1 MVPNIVTAI
10 LLIIY
15 LALAWAAGS
24 FIGASGAQLWVL
36 RAGLSIIGIVA
47 AALFLWFE
55 RKLKH
60 DCLMNGPN
68 APFFSEL
75 DALLNHAAKGLR
87 GKGFR
92 ALASLPIVYVI
103 GESNTAKTSILQHCG
118 VQPELLAGEPERD
131 EQIAAT
137 STVNIWLAGDTVLIE
152 AGGKLATD
160 ATLWRYLL
168 ERTQPNSASA
178 SLTSTSKQPSRAILV
193 CFDCEHLAGATEAV
207 ASSAKRLSARLREAA
222 QTLGA
227 SLPVYVLFTKLDRV
241 AHFAE
246 FVANLS
252 QEESA
257 QVLGATLS
265 RTQIGKSLLAED
277 TEANI
282 SEALDQVIYS
292 LADKR
297 LEYLER
303 ETTAEKL
310 PSIYEFPRE
319 LRKLRHQI
327 VQLLAALSRPAQ
339 ENTSCFLR
347 GFYFS
352 GVRAVTVSETVTP
365 PKVSAAAAASV
376 AAATRMFNMED
387 LQALSEPASG
397 PVVQSRRVPEW
408 SFLPNLFN
416 EVIMRDHSALDA
428 SKRSRSVE
436 RMRAALLG
444 FAAAFLLIATGL
456 LAASFLWNR
465 ALEQN
470 VLAGVQALQGTPEP
484 AADQLASVEQLQSL
498 ENLRASLIQLE
509 KYQED
514 GLSIRKRLGLYA
526 GNRIYPDA
534 RQIYFENFGKLL
546 LHPVQLAM
554 VQSLARLPAAATPSD
569 EFGAP
574 YRTLKAYLITT
585 SDPDKSTTDFLA
597 PALLEQWTNG
607 QQVNDDRAALARK
620 QFEFYSVQL
629 ASANP
634 LPSEADAATV
644 AHARQYLGQ
653 FNGIERVYQSMLAE
667 AARNNASIEFNRQYP
682 GSAQVVTETHAVPA
696 AFTRSGFA
704 AMQDAIANPDRFYGA
719 EEWVLGQAS
728 AVNMSKEK
736 LQAQLRTRYATEY
749 LNQWRSFLRS
759 ATMAHYGS
767 ANDAANKL
775 RMLSGNRSPLMQL
788 FWVAATNT
796 NVDLPGSAKS
806 FDAVQRVAS
815 GATEDHPI
823 GPGAQSYMT
832 ALNMLQGALSALA
845 AAPDAIAD
853 SGPLNSAL
861 VAAGTARS
869 SVGQVAQ
876 GFLIDSEGHIDSQVR
891 KLMEDPIVSAESLVR
906 RLVQQQAEKQ
916 RLSAEKQ

>member
-546 LHPVQLAM
+546 LHPAQLAM

>member
-1 MVPNIVTAI
+1 M
-10 LLIIY
+10 
-15 LALAWAAGS
+15 
-24 FIGASGAQLWVL
+24 
-36 RAGLSIIGIVA
+36 
-47 AALFLWFE
+47 LF
-55 RKLKH
+55 R
-60 DCLMNGPN
+60 
-68 APFFSEL
+68 S
-75 DALLNHAAKGLR
+75 
-87 GKGFR
+87 
-92 ALASLPIVYVI
+92 
-103 GESNTAKTSILQHCG
+103 
-118 VQPELLAGEPERD
+118 
-131 EQIAAT
+131 
-137 STVNIWLAGDTVLIE
+137 
-152 AGGKLATD
+152 
-160 ATLWRYLL
+160 L
-168 ERTQPNSASA
+168 ERTQPNSVSA
-178 SLTSTSKQPSRAILV
+178 SLTPTGKQPSRAILV

-207 ASSAKRLSARLREAA
+207 ASSTKRLSARLREAA

-241 AHFAE
+241 THFAE

-277 TEANI
+277 TEAHI
-282 SEALDQVIYS
+282 SEALDQIIYS

-387 LQALSEPASG
+387 LQALSEPPSG

-436 RMRAALLG
+436 RVRAALLG
-444 FAAAFLLIATGL
+444 FAAAFLLIASGL
-456 LAASFLWNR
+456 LAASFLWNS
-465 ALEQN
+465 ALERN
-470 VLAGVQALQGTPEP
+470 VLAGVQAFTGTPEP
-484 AADQLASVEQLQSL
+484 AVGQLASVEQLQSL

-546 LHPVQLAM
+546 LHPVQLAV

-569 EFGAP
+569 EFDAP

-585 SDPDKSTTDFLA
+585 ADPDKSTADFLA
-597 PALLEQWTNG
+597 PALLEQWTSG

-634 LPSEADAATV
+634 LPSEADTATV
-644 AHARQYLGQ
+644 EHARQYLGQ

-667 AARNNASIEFNRQYP
+667 AARNNANIEFNRQYP
-682 GSAQVVTETHAVPA
+682 GSAQVLTETHAVPA
-696 AFTRSGFA
+696 AFTRSGFV

-736 LQAQLRTRYATEY
+736 LQTQLRTRYATEY

-759 ATMAHYGS
+759 TTMAHYGS

-775 RMLSGNRSPLMQL
+775 RILSGNRSPLMQL

-832 ALNMLQGALSALA
+832 ALNMLQGALSAVA

-916 RLSAEKQ
+916 RQSAEKQ